1 MVYGIYICINDIGIT
16 TLHFDLAHIWEH
28 RIWLWCPRSWII
40 SFPVDRIASSQRR
53 TSSSWR
59 TRTSSFGFMRP
70 TTATRCGKNDAV
82 QVVPFRIASSHL
94 GSFYIIPNRDPRI
107 NPYIYIYKSK
117 FAMVYYWIGILTV
130 PFLWIP
136 LNQSLEAATRKGQ
149 WPDTAPPALFRL
161 RPAKASRV
169 STSWWSLP

>member
-1 MVYGIYICINDIGIT
+1 MAGYHTNVSKTISCLPSPSHHHFYRWYVYHSQMGIIVLPALPIIYHWGWFWLSMNGNIGGWFMVYIYICINDIGIT

-70 TTATRCGKNDAV
+70 TTATRCGKYDAV

-107 NPYIYIYKSK
+107 NPYIYI
-117 FAMVYYWIGILTV
+117 
-130 PFLWIP
+130 
-136 LNQSLEAATRKGQ
+136 
-149 WPDTAPPALFRL
+149 
-161 RPAKASRV
+161 
-169 STSWWSLP
+169 